1 VRRVSPVDLML
12 LATVLLWAMN
22 ATTTR
27 YIVTHGFRPLAY
39 ASTRYAAASL
49 LFVAFTWWRERSF
62 RIARR
67 DVRLVLLG
75 GCFIFL
81 NQLAFV
87 YGTKLTSATTIGLM
101 LGTVPIWA
109 AIIGRLVGLERPTPV
124 FWLAATV
131 SFIGVGL
138 TAAGSGGGLSG
149 ALAGNVLALLAAVSW
164 AAYSVT
170 ITPLMRRYSPFRIS
184 SLVLSVGCVPLT
196 LVSIPQ
202 LRAQD
207 YGGFGATMWLA
218 WAFAVVGSI
227 FLTNLLYFTAIDR
240 VGLSRATLF
249 GNLQPFFAVLF
260 AVLLLGEHLTAL
272 ELAGGAAIAAGI
284 AIERRWRHV
293 PIVTLA
299 RE

>member
-1 VRRVSPVDLML
+1 
-12 LATVLLWAMN
+12 
-22 ATTTR
+22 
-27 YIVTHGFRPLAY
+27 
-39 ASTRYAAASL
+39 
-49 LFVAFTWWRERSF
+49 
-62 RIARR
+62 
-67 DVRLVLLG
+67 
-75 GCFIFL
+75 
-81 NQLAFV
+81 
-87 YGTKLTSATTIGLM
+87 
-101 LGTVPIWA
+101 
-109 AIIGRLVGLERPTPV
+109 
-124 FWLAATV
+124 
-131 SFIGVGL
+131 
-138 TAAGSGGGLSG
+138 
-149 ALAGNVLALLAAVSW
+149 
-164 AAYSVT
+164 
-170 ITPLMRRYSPFRIS
+170 MRRYSPFRIS